1 MKNRPI
7 QSIMKVFGY
16 KMFFV
21 VNIVI
26 LLLLGLS
33 FGREFVRSSAISKEI
48 GALESEKASLEEKNL
63 SLSAYQEYLETEA
76 FLEYEAREKFGLQ
89 RPGETQVHIEE
100 GGAPVNVETAVAL
113 FADGEVVIPT
123 WKLWMWY
130 FFDPDV
136 FEDYV
141 AT

>member
-1 MKNRPI
+1 MSNRPTA
-7 QSIMKVFGY
+7 SIKKLFGY
-16 KMFFV
+16 KMFFA
-21 VNIVI
+21 VNIGI

-48 GALESEKASLEEKNL
+48 SALENEKAQLEEKNL
-63 SLSAYQEYLETEA
+63 SLGAYQEYLETEA

-89 RPGETQVHIEE
+89 RPGETQVYIEE
-100 GGAPVNVETAVAL
+100 ESAPVDAESAVAL
-113 FADGEVVIPT
+113 FADGVVVEPT

-130 FFDPDV
+130 FFDPDALS
-136 FEDYV
+136 EYV